1 MEKEFDNLIQGA
13 EQAEALS
20 NQVKD
25 WMAFNISEEEFPSE
39 AKKLNRIA
47 RELRSVQRAAGQR
60 PSIFLFGIS
69 QVGKSYLV
77 HNIAK
82 HPETGRC
89 EVCAGAGN
97 RVDFI
102 DQINPPGGNKESTG
116 ISTRFRVGPEP
127 ADANYPFKAK
137 LFNAVDVA
145 AIAVNSYFND
155 LDQSKRSAEMELS
168 ESEVQEWMRQARMKA
183 GASAQQGMSQD
194 ALAYFV
200 EYCEMSYSNRAEVAL
215 LKRMGFFEVV
225 LETMSSLDFN
235 LRIQGLSFLWGGL
248 SFWTEFVSRMWRTL
262 DGLNHSSEVDLPV
275 DSIVSHDSLVNV
287 KLMNELLA
295 GDGEQIILKQ
305 GQRVLR
311 SELAFL
317 IRELELVLPEEVAVG
332 LGECLKSADLVDFP
346 GARSRLNLDVKS
358 LKSTSASEQEN
369 QTLCI
374 RRGKVAY
381 LFDLYNQEL
390 EIGCLLFCMDD
401 GQPEVQTIPGL
412 IQDWIHRNIGE
423 NAAERKGFASGL
435 KTTLSQQ
442 GLPVPGEVN
451 PLFAV
456 LTKFNRS
463 MMPIEGKSTFDSQGE
478 EERIQGRFEA
488 NFTDW
493 LQTDASDKWLNNWD
507 GQAFQNVYP
516 VRDPAHSKNFFKG
529 YEETGKENDYVDGA
543 EAKLNNMG
551 QVFINS
557 EAVKARIASPQQ
569 VWTQLTQPNKTGI
582 EELLANVT
590 PAAHPALK
598 LAQVKTLL
606 SKSLKELQSVAA
618 KHHVAGDLEQE
629 LAKAQEMG
637 GKARREL
644 VSFRLPAQRK
654 KLVALMSA
662 MSCSNEMGIRAYN
675 QTYLNE
681 HDATPSNQRSEGGLS
696 WDQFAESLGITLE
709 GDAEP
714 ASQIAESMG
723 MDEQTLRDWMGKK
736 GVVISTPKATQRT
749 SQPARH
755 DSFGSR
761 LIASWITEISEWLNE
776 DFARSKGWTAD
787 EHEFIKAYVH
797 SIIEGR
803 VRSQI
808 QQAISSAVTA
818 DFAQPQ
824 PNEATAWH
832 ASTVGSRIIN
842 QYVSSFGLVHE
853 SAAIPANQDAVK
865 RKAGSSGYWNVWT
878 KNLQRSFEENVRH
891 QFDAPD
897 DGRLESNKKLGD
909 LLGQIDS
916 ISTQMNP

>member
-20 NQVKD
+20 NQVKS
-25 WMAFNISEEEFPSE
+25 WMASNISEEEFPSE

-89 EVCAGAGN
+89 EVCVGAGN

-155 LDQSKRSAEMELS
+155 LDQSKRSAELELS

-262 DGLNHSSEVDLPV
+262 DGLNHPSEVDLPV

-295 GDGEQIILKQ
+295 GDGQQIILKQ

-423 NAAERKGFASGL
+423 NATDRKGFASGL

-516 VRDPAHSKNFFKG
+516 VRDPAHSRNFFKG

-606 SKSLKELQSVAA
+606 TKSLKELQSVA
-618 KHHVAGDLEQE
+618 E
-629 LAKAQEMG
+629 
-637 GKARREL
+637 
-644 VSFRLPAQRK
+644 
-654 KLVALMSA
+654 
-662 MSCSNEMGIRAYN
+662 
-675 QTYLNE
+675 
-681 HDATPSNQRSEGGLS
+681 
-696 WDQFAESLGITLE
+696 
-709 GDAEP
+709 
-714 ASQIAESMG
+714 
-723 MDEQTLRDWMGKK
+723 
-736 GVVISTPKATQRT
+736 
-749 SQPARH
+749 
-755 DSFGSR
+755 
-761 LIASWITEISEWLNE
+761 
-776 DFARSKGWTAD
+776 
-787 EHEFIKAYVH
+787 
-797 SIIEGR
+797 
-803 VRSQI
+803 
-808 QQAISSAVTA
+808 
-818 DFAQPQ
+818 
-824 PNEATAWH
+824 
-832 ASTVGSRIIN
+832 
-842 QYVSSFGLVHE
+842 
-853 SAAIPANQDAVK
+853 
-865 RKAGSSGYWNVWT
+865 
-878 KNLQRSFEENVRH
+878 
-891 QFDAPD
+891 
-897 DGRLESNKKLGD
+897 
-909 LLGQIDS
+909 
-916 ISTQMNP
+916 

>member
-20 NQVKD
+20 NQVKS
-25 WMAFNISEEEFPSE
+25 WMASNISEEEFPSE

-47 RELRSVQRAAGQR
+47 RELRSVQHAAGQR
-60 PSIFLFGIS
+60 PSIFLFGAS

-89 EVCAGAGN
+89 EVCVGAGN

-102 DQINPPGGNKESTG
+102 DSINPPGGGKESTG
-116 ISTRFRVGPEP
+116 ISTRFRVGQQPT
-127 ADANYPFKAK
+127 DAGYPFKAK
-137 LFNAVDVA
+137 LFNAIDVA

-155 LDQSKRSAEMELS
+155 LKTGEELS
-168 ESEVQEWMRQARMKA
+168 ESEVQHWMQQARAKA
-183 GASAQQGMSQD
+183 GGPMQPGVNQD

-200 EYCEMSYSNRAEVAL
+200 EYCEMRYSNQAVVAF
-215 LKRMGFFEVV
+215 LKRMGYFEVV
-225 LETMSSLDFN
+225 LETMASLDFN

-262 DGLNHSSEVDLPV
+262 DGLNHLSEVDLPV
-275 DSIVSHDSLVNV
+275 DSIVSHESLVNV
-287 KLMNELLA
+287 KLMDELLA
-295 GDGEQIILKQ
+295 GAGEQIILKQ
-305 GQRVLR
+305 GQLVLR

-317 IRELELVLPEEVAVG
+317 IRELELVLPEEVAQG
-332 LGECLKSADLVDFP
+332 MGECLKSADLVDFP
-346 GARSRLNLDVKS
+346 GARSRLELGVEN
-358 LKSTSASEQEN
+358 LKSTSASDQEN

-390 EIGCLLFCMDD
+390 EIGCLLLCMDD
-401 GQPEVQTIPGL
+401 QQPEVQTIPGL

-423 NAAERKGFASGL
+423 NASERRAFASGL
-435 KTTLSQQ
+435 KTTLSHQ
-442 GLPVPGEVN
+442 GIHPSGEVN
-451 PLFAV
+451 PLFTV

-463 MMPIEGKSTFDSQGE
+463 MIPSEGKSTFDSQGE
-478 EERIQGRFEA
+478 EERMQGRFKS

-493 LQTDASDKWLNNWD
+493 LQNDPSDKWLNNWNESV
-507 GQAFQNVYP
+507 FQNVYP
-516 VRDPAHSKNFFKG
+516 VRDPAHSQSLFKG
-529 YEETGKENDYVDGA
+529 YEETGKELDYADGA

-598 LAQVKTLL
+598 LAQMKTLL

-637 GKARREL
+637 RNAHLEL

-681 HDATPSNQRSEGGLS
+681 QEATPGNQGSEDGMS
-696 WDQFAESLGITLE
+696 WGQFAESLGISLE
-709 GDAEP
+709 GSAEP

-736 GVVISTPKATQRT
+736 GIVISTPKATRRA

-776 DFARSKGWTAD
+776 DYARSKGWTAD

-808 QQAISSAVTA
+808 QQSISSAVTA

-865 RKAGSSGYWNVWT
+865 KKAGGSGYWNVWT

-897 DGRLESNKKLGD
+897 DGRLESNKKLGN
-909 LLGQIDS
+909 LLEQIDS